1 MKTSTP
7 EILFIREVAERCR
20 VSVPTV
26 SRWLCQTRNGVGRF
40 PLPIS
45 EKNCKGRWLS
55 SDIDNFLQ
63 SQSAPSIVPPIV
75 SPVKQM
81 KREKRDW
88 DKHQAEIKRRL
99 QAHAA
104 GRKPK

>member
-1 MKTSTP
+1 
-7 EILFIREVAERCR
+7 
-20 VSVPTV
+20 
-26 SRWLCQTRNGVGRF
+26 
-40 PLPIS
+40 
-45 EKNCKGRWLS
+45 LS